1 MAALLLLCLAQF
13 LLVLDVAIVNVAL
26 PSISADLE
34 FPAEDLQLVATAYT
48 LTFGGLLLLGGRA
61 ADLLGRR
68 TVFVAGLSLFT
79 GASLACG
86 LAPSPGALVAARAA
100 QGVGGA
106 LVSPAALS
114 LLTTLFAEG
123 PARNRALAVWS
134 ALAAGGGAAGLL
146 LGGVLTDLAGWRWV
160 FFVHVPVGVAVV
172 VAALRLLPAGE
183 RQHGRV
189 DMAGAVAGTAG
200 LMALVYGLSGGG
212 AVLLLVG
219 AVLLAAFVAIERRAA
234 EPLVPFSLF
243 GLRSLVGANLAT
255 FFLSAVILG
264 ANFFLTLYFQGVR
277 GYSPLVTGLAFLPL
291 TVASALASGVAARLV
306 GRLGA
311 RTLLLAGMAAL
322 AAGSLL
328 LSRLSPAGSV
338 LVVVLPGMLLVAVGL
353 GVGFTV
359 GTLAATAGVE
369 ARQQGAA
376 SGVFNTSQQV
386 GAGIGLAVLAAVA
399 GADGFRVAFLAMAGC
414 ALAGALAVAA
424 LIREI
429 PAATGAVPA
438 GGTAHTAQCLP
449 AVTQVTRT

>member
-1 MAALLLLCLAQF
+1 M
-13 LLVLDVAIVNVAL
+13 V
-26 PSISADLE
+26 
-34 FPAEDLQLVATAYT
+34 
-48 LTFGGLLLLGGRA
+48 
-61 ADLLGRR
+61 
-68 TVFVAGLSLFT
+68 
-79 GASLACG
+79 
-86 LAPSPGALVAARAA
+86 ARAA

-183 RQHGRV
+183 RQRGRV

-212 AVLLLVG
+212 AALLLVG

-243 GLRSLVGANLAT
+243 RLRSLVGANLAT

-264 ANFFLTLYFQGVR
+264 ANFFLTLHFQGVR

-306 GRLGA
+306 SRLGA
-311 RTLLLAGMAAL
+311 RELLLAGMAAL

-328 LSRLSPAGSV
+328 LSRLSPGGSF
-338 LVVVLPGMLLVAVGL
+338 LVGVLPGMLLVAVGL

-438 GGTAHTAQCLP
+438 GGTAHTVQCLP